1 MNDSS
6 IQIFDYEDFTVRT
19 FTDEKGEVW
28 LVAKDVCAFFGIVD
42 HRSAVQALD
51 DDEKMIA
58 RISTPSNGGYSDVNV
73 INEAG
78 LYKLTFRSRKP
89 EAKKFTRTVTHEI
102 LPSIRKTG
110 SYTLPE
116 QRKPAIK
123 AERKQGLPQHS
134 GIIKGAERILH
145 KAFSAKK
152 EQDFKEVLA
161 LDEIF
166 RQTFGYSALEMA
178 GLRIEKHPI
187 CVPLSYQELLDKKR
201 DDPLEKWIEV
211 YMLVRGDENLSD
223 LRHYYEYH

>member
-1 MNDSS
+1 MSS
-6 IQIFDYEDFTVRT
+6 DIQVFNYQDAIFRT
-19 FTDEKGEVW
+19 YVDENGEVW
-28 LVAKDVCAFFGIVD
+28 LVAKDVCDFLEIANARD
-42 HRSAVQALD
+42 AVSSLD
-51 DDEKMIA
+51 DDEKNTVA
-58 RISTPSNGGYSDVNV
+58 ISGGNRGNPNTNV

-187 CVPLSYQELLDKKR
+187 CVPLSYQEVLDKKR
-201 DDPLEKWIEV
+201 DDPWEKWIEV

>member
-1 MNDSS
+1 MSS
-6 IQIFDYEDFTVRT
+6 DIQVFNYHDAIFRT
-19 FTDEKGEVW
+19 YVDENGEVW
-28 LVAKDVCAFFGIVD
+28 LVAKDVCDFLEIANARD
-42 HRSAVQALD
+42 AVSSLD
-51 DDEKMIA
+51 DDEKNTVV
-58 RISTPSNGGYSDVNV
+58 ISDGNRGNPNTNV

-187 CVPLSYQELLDKKR
+187 CVPLSYQEVLDKKR
-201 DDPLEKWIEV
+201 DDPWEKWIEV